1 MMDMARAAGVKHSE
15 VLLLLEDYCSRRAQ
29 PRSAR
34 SHTPAQ
40 WKGYR
45 RGPAVSLCKGA
56 GRQHQQRLEADSVG
70 QRNVAERLVRINDS
84 TPVPAVVVENQ
95 DELIQKLVE
104 LMMTFGDDI
113 NKKIDENPVLQ
124 EQRTNLNYNMFEKVT
139 SSVQNLVQMDLNAE
153 SEEQIQQQKISW
165 AFEVTSRLSATGV
178 VQRRRVLSYGDQYI
192 QQHHSDWVQQHG
204 GWVSTLR
211 TGLTGTNQDRQ

>member
-1 MMDMARAAGVKHSE
+1 MGLSVMMM
-15 VLLLLEDYCSRRAQ
+15 C
-29 PRSAR
+29 
-34 SHTPAQ
+34 
-40 WKGYR
+40 
-45 RGPAVSLCKGA
+45 
-56 GRQHQQRLEADSVG
+56 VG
-70 QRNVAERLVRINDS
+70 FR
-84 TPVPAVVVENQ
+84 T
-95 DELIQKLVE
+95 ELIQKLVE
-104 LMMTFGDDI
+104 LMMTCGDDI
-113 NKKIDENPVLQ
+113 NKKVCVLTNRRNNRTGQHSALITVQFAPLSFGSAQIDENPVLQ
-124 EQRTNLNYNMFEKVT
+124 EQLTNLNYNMFEKVT

-211 TGLTGTNQDRQ
+211 TVTSSPVYQLFVQLIVSWRLQF